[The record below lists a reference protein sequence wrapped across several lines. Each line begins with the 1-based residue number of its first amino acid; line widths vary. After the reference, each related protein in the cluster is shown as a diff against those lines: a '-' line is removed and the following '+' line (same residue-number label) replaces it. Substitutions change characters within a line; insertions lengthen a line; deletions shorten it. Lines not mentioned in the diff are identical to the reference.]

1 MKIKNEIFLIATVAT
16 LLVALVLSL
25 VFTQL
30 ELSLAINQFH
40 RPALD
45 VLCFLGTHLGDGVF
59 SVVVGL
65 IFLFLNRKIGILI
78 SISYLSSALVAQV
91 LKRLIFA
98 DIHRPLWH
106 LEKLTNVIYYVP
118 GGAEKVFH
126 NSFPSGHTT
135 SAFALFSML
144 ALLSKQPALK
154 VLCFFLAAFVAFTRI
169 YLLQHFLID
178 TMAGALLGTIVSYL
192 VYAQLFEKGKL
203 NKIILYPNKV

>member
-1 MKIKNEIFLIATVAT
+1 MDFKKDFFFYLTGAA
-16 LLVALVLSL
+16 LLAALVLSL
-25 VFTQL
+25 AFTQV
-30 ELSLAINQFH
+30 EISLSVNQFH

-45 VLCFLGTHLGDGVF
+45 VLCFLGTHLGDGIF
-59 SVVVGL
+59 SVVVAL
-65 IFLFLNRKIGILI
+65 IFLFVNRKAGVLI

-106 LEKLTNVIYYVP
+106 LEKLTNIIYYVP

-144 ALLSKQPALK
+144 AILSNQPALK

>member
-1 MKIKNEIFLIATVAT
+1 MEIKKEFFLIATLVT
-16 LLVALVLSL
+16 LLTAWGFSL
-25 VFTQL
+25 AFTQI
-30 ELSLAINQFH
+30 EISLAINQFH

-45 VLCFLGTHLGDGVF
+45 VLCFLGTHLGDGIF
-59 SVVVGL
+59 SVIVAL
-65 IFLFLNRKIGILI
+65 IFLFVNRKIGVLI

-91 LKRLIFA
+91 LKRLVFE
-98 DIHRPLWH
+98 DVHRPLWH
-106 LEKLTNVIYYVP
+106 LEKLTNVIYYLP

-144 ALLSKQPALK
+144 SLLSNQPALK

-178 TMAGALLGTIVSYL
+178 TIAGALLGTLVSYFI
-192 VYAQLFEKGKL
+192 YAQLYEKGKL

>member
-1 MKIKNEIFLIATVAT
+1 MNFKKEIFFNLTGAA
-16 LLVALVLSL
+16 LLAALVLSL
-25 VFTQL
+25 TYTQV
-30 ELSLAINQFH
+30 EISLSINQFH

-45 VLCFLGTHLGDGVF
+45 VLCFLGTHLGDGIF
-59 SVVVGL
+59 SVVVAL
-65 IFLFLNRKIGILI
+65 IFLFVNRKAGVLI

-118 GGAEKVFH
+118 GGAERVFH

-154 VLCFFLAAFVAFTRI
+154 VLCFFFAAFVAFTRI

-178 TMAGALLGTIVSYL
+178 TMAGALLGTLVSYL

-203 NKIILYPNKV
+203 NRIILYPNKV

>member
-1 MKIKNEIFLIATVAT
+1 MNFKKEIFFNLTGAA
-16 LLVALVLSL
+16 LLAALVLSL
-25 VFTQL
+25 TYTQV
-30 ELSLAINQFH
+30 EISLSINQFH

-45 VLCFLGTHLGDGVF
+45 VLCFLGTHLGDGIF
-59 SVVVGL
+59 SVVVAL
-65 IFLFLNRKIGILI
+65 IFLFVNRKAGVLI

-91 LKRLIFA
+91 LKRLVFA
-98 DIHRPLWH
+98 DVHRPLWH

-144 ALLSKQPALK
+144 AILSKQPALK
-154 VLCFFLAAFVAFTRI
+154 VLFFFLAAFVAFTRI

-178 TMAGALLGTIVSYL
+178 TMAGALLGTLVSYL

-203 NKIILYPNKV
+203 NRIILYPNKV

>member
-1 MKIKNEIFLIATVAT
+1 MDFKKDFFFYLTGAA
-16 LLVALVLSL
+16 LLAALVLSL
-25 VFTQL
+25 AFTQV
-30 ELSLAINQFH
+30 EISLSVNQFH

-45 VLCFLGTHLGDGVF
+45 VLCFLGTHLGDGIF
-59 SVVVGL
+59 SVVVAL
-65 IFLFLNRKIGILI
+65 IFLFVNRKAGVLI

-106 LEKLTNVIYYVP
+106 LEKLTNIIYYVP

-144 ALLSKQPALK
+144 AILSNQPALK

-203 NKIILYPNKV
+203 NKIILYPNKL